1 MLKKGWGSW
10 EGTPRAEAET
20 LVQEEVAV
28 VEEAWIE
35 EGEVKVIR
43 SASIQI
49 YFDDRGDEFA
59 DGFDVGYEGKT
70 INFSTQAIG
79 KLELLFIKMWKT
91 AGNQVW
97 EEDQEFGLSPG
108 DF

>member
-1 MLKKGWGSW
+1 MGSQ
-10 EGTPRAEAET
+10 EGTPRVEAET
-20 LVQEEVAV
+20 LVQEVVAV
-28 VEEAWIE
+28 VVEAWIE

-43 SASIQI
+43 IASIQI

-70 INFSTQAIG
+70 TTNFLTQAIG

-91 AGNQVW
+91 AGKQVW